1 MTDPSD
7 RLRDPRV
14 TALRADLR
22 ARRRDL
28 QPPDRTVAT
37 TAIIER
43 LLSLSELGS
52 RVDAGRANVGLF
64 SATDGEVDLTSIAPV
79 LRSRGWRTFLPLVG
93 DDRSMAFASWSGH
106 DTLVP
111 GRFGIPVPARPT
123 EQVLVGELDVVVVPC
138 VAVDLSG
145 NRLGFGAGFYDR
157 ALAPRAPSTV
167 LLAPVFDFCVVERIE
182 PRPWDV
188 PVDVV
193 VTEVR
198 EHRPLR

>member
-7 RLRDPRV
+7 RLRDPPE
-14 TALRADLR
+14 TALRSDLR
-22 ARRRDL
+22 ARRRGL
-28 QPPDRTVAT
+28 RPHDRTVAT
-37 TAIIER
+37 TAIIDR
-43 LLSLSELGS
+43 LLGLPELGP
-52 RVDAGRANVGLF
+52 RMGTGRANVGLF
-64 SATDGEVDLTSIAPV
+64 SATDGEVDLTSMAPV

-93 DDRSMAFASWSGH
+93 DDRSMTFASWTGD

-111 GRFGIPVPARPT
+111 GRFDISVPARPT

-138 VAVDLSG
+138 VAVDLAG

-157 ALAPRAPSTV
+157 ALAARAPSTV

-198 EHRPLR
+198 EHRPPR